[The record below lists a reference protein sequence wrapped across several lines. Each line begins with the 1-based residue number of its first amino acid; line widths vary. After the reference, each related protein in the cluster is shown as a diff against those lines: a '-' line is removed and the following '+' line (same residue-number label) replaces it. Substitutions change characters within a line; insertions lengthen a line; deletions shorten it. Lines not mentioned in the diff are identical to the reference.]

1 MRARRWAASLPRPRR
16 SRSCCSQLAET
27 FGLPRPPR
35 RIEVYDNSHIQG
47 TNAVGAMIVAG
58 PEGFRKSQY
67 RKFNIRSAELTP
79 GDDFA
84 MMREVLE
91 RRFKR
96 LLAEA
101 PPQPIPPGDPAVALT
116 LPIALPVERGRRIR
130 RGPIWC

>member
-1 MRARRWAASLPRPRR
+1 
-16 SRSCCSQLAET
+16 
-27 FGLPRPPR
+27 
-35 RIEVYDNSHIQG
+35 
-47 TNAVGAMIVAG
+47 MIVAG

-101 PPQPIPPGDPAVALT
+101 PKRSPAAEGGEPQSREPGEIGRAHRSGSART
-116 LPIALPVERGRRIR
+116 SLPRKSEESKRRR
-130 RGPIWC
+130 